1 MLKSLEIHN
10 YALIDSLHIDFDKG
24 FSVITGETG
33 AGKSIILGA
42 LSLILGQRAESG
54 IIKHGE
60 QKCTIEGVFDI
71 SRYNLQ
77 ELFKLFDWEF
87 HPDECI
93 LRREVWASGKSRAF
107 VNDSPVYIN
116 DLRQLGERLI
126 DVHSQHQNLALN
138 DNFYQLNV
146 LDVLSQSQTEKATFQ
161 KVYRHHRSLK
171 KELEET
177 IEQARINKEQ
187 QDYLEFQLTALL
199 DAALEPDEQ
208 QELEAELEVMEHA
221 EEIKSALFQVT
232 ESLSGEETSG
242 ENILRQAYEQLQ
254 RIQNVFPEAD
264 ELAQR
269 LQSAYL
275 EVKDIRAE
283 AENAFEQIDFN
294 PEQQQIVEDRLSII
308 YELQQ
313 KHSVQTVEELIA
325 IREDIDEQ
333 LLNITSMDNKIKE
346 LQQATEQALQQM
358 TNAAQQLS
366 KKRESVVKQLEQ
378 QLKKQLNYLSMPNA
392 EFICNITPKARPDI
406 NGTDFVEFLFS
417 ANKNRPP
424 QPVAQVASG
433 GEISR
438 VMLSLKSLMA
448 GATALPT
455 IIFDEIDTGT
465 SGEIADKMGE
475 IMNQMGNEM
484 QVVAISHLPQIVAKG
499 AEHFHV
505 YKQEDEETTTTYM
518 KKLTIDER
526 INEIARMLSGTETT
540 EQAVANAK
548 VMLSQQ
554 LSNQ

>member
-10 YALIDSLHIDFDKG
+10 YALIDALHIDFDKG

-42 LSLILGQRAESG
+42 LSLILGQRAESRV
-54 IIKHGE
+54 IKHNE

-71 SRYNLQ
+71 SRYDLR
-77 ELFKLFDWEF
+77 ELFQSFDWDY

-93 LRREVWASGKSRAF
+93 LRREVWANGKSRAF
-107 VNDSPVYIN
+107 VNDSPVYLN
-116 DLRQLGERLI
+116 DLKQLGERLI

-146 LDVLSQSQTEKATFQ
+146 LDILSQSQTEKASYQ
-161 KVYRHHRSLK
+161 QAYRHYKSLK
-171 KELEET
+171 KELEDA

-199 DAALEPDEQ
+199 EADLNEPGEQ
-208 QELEAELEVMEHA
+208 QELETELEIMEHA
-221 EEIKSALFQVT
+221 EEIKSSLYQVT
-232 ESLSGEETSG
+232 ESLAGEETSG
-242 ENILRQAYEQLQ
+242 ENLLRLAYEQLQ
-254 RIQNVFPEAD
+254 RIQNVYPEAED
-264 ELAQR
+264 LAQR

-283 AENAFEQIDFN
+283 AESAFEQVDFN
-294 PEQQQIVEDRLSII
+294 PEQQQIVEERLSTI

-313 KHSVQTVEELIA
+313 KHSVQTIEELIA
-325 IREDIDEQ
+325 IREEIDEQ
-333 LLNITSMDNKIKE
+333 LLNITSMDSKIE
-346 LQQATEQALQQM
+346 SLQQATVQALQQM
-358 TNAAQQLS
+358 TTAAQQLS
-366 KKRESVVKQLEQ
+366 KKRQSVVDHLEQ

-392 EFICNITPKARPDI
+392 EFICNITPKSQPDI
-406 NGTDFVEFLFS
+406 NGADFVEFLFS

-438 VMLSLKSLMA
+438 VMLSLKALMA

-475 IMNQMGNEM
+475 IMGHMGNEM
-484 QVVAISHLPQIVAKG
+484 QVITISHLPQIAAKG

-505 YKQEDEETTTTYM
+505 YKREDEKSTTTYM
-518 KKLTIDER
+518 KKLTTDER
-526 INEIARMLSGTETT
+526 IEEIARMLSGAETT
-540 EQAVANAK
+540 AQAVANAK
-548 VMLSQQ
+548 VMLAQ
-554 LSNQ
+554 